1 MRSTLLITALCLS
14 SAQLEAASTLVWVES
29 QEAGTTAL
37 AEELQA
43 LAGPTDLL
51 RLLTGRSNDTDL
63 AGQALNA
70 ARMAWRQ
77 VQLDTLV
84 ATLDQAERALMT
96 QPRRGDAARLAEV
109 FAYRAGVQVMNFQAD
124 EARAT
129 LQAASVL
136 GLKSLPADLTNT
148 LAELWGELNAAAA
161 AGVEIAIRIAPG
173 SRLWID
179 DQPWDRPTSPTV
191 APGIH
196 LIGATQTGH
205 VPVWQWVTI
214 SPSTTRATLLPQ
226 AAAQLAPVAAQLGA
240 GARGDR
246 SQADAVRR
254 SLGVDGLVLCTLT
267 LVTSRY
273 DARCTLHTGL
283 SEPRTAVASFLP
295 GEPLGAH
302 AQRVWQGLSAP
313 LEVTISPG
321 DAGRHPA
328 RVSSVWAWT
337 SIALGSSALM
347 VSGWSALQTQ
357 ATYGQLRETLGHD
370 PAVADL
376 QSAGQQY
383 ALIADATLASGVLL
397 NLTGAYLLQRVRTK
411 NAAIEK
417 LAGGQP

>member
-226 AAAQLAPVAAQLGA
+226 AP
-240 GARGDR
+240 
-246 SQADAVRR
+246 R
-254 SLGVDGLVLCTLT
+254 SLRRWLLNSAQVPEATGAKRTL
-267 LVTSRY
+267 S
-273 DARCTLHTGL
+273 
-283 SEPRTAVASFLP
+283 
-295 GEPLGAH
+295 GE
-302 AQRVWQGLSAP
+302 
-313 LEVTISPG
+313 
-321 DAGRHPA
+321 
-328 RVSSVWAWT
+328 
-337 SIALGSSALM
+337 
-347 VSGWSALQTQ
+347 VSG
-357 ATYGQLRETLGHD
+357 
-370 PAVADL
+370 
-376 QSAGQQY
+376 
-383 ALIADATLASGVLL
+383 
-397 NLTGAYLLQRVRTK
+397 
-411 NAAIEK
+411 
-417 LAGGQP
+417 

>member
-1 MRSTLLITALCLS
+1 
-14 SAQLEAASTLVWVES
+14 
-29 QEAGTTAL
+29 
-37 AEELQA
+37 
-43 LAGPTDLL
+43 
-51 RLLTGRSNDTDL
+51 
-63 AGQALNA
+63 
-70 ARMAWRQ
+70 MAWRQ

-214 SPSTTRATLLPQ
+214 SPSTTQATLLPQ
-226 AAAQLAPVAAQLGA
+226 AARSFAPVAAQLGA

-267 LVTSRY
+267 LSRL
-273 DARCTLHTGL
+273 ATTHAAPCI
-283 SEPRTAVASFLP
+283 P
-295 GEPLGAH
+295 G
-302 AQRVWQGLSAP
+302 
-313 LEVTISPG
+313 
-321 DAGRHPA
+321 
-328 RVSSVWAWT
+328 
-337 SIALGSSALM
+337 
-347 VSGWSALQTQ
+347 
-357 ATYGQLRETLGHD
+357 
-370 PAVADL
+370 
-376 QSAGQQY
+376 
-383 ALIADATLASGVLL
+383 
-397 NLTGAYLLQRVRTK
+397 
-411 NAAIEK
+411 
-417 LAGGQP
+417 